1 MASLL
6 FPTTD
11 LPAGA
16 RRKSDYVAFMSDIA
30 RASNDA
36 ASALSLFAN
45 LVEGTAGG
53 SESAGF
59 MAFDAHGGDTGCQLR
74 AGMMQEVF
82 ILHRKL
88 FDNMPGNWATV
99 RSQIQETTAKLRLV
113 HENATHACMKLVRDK
128 VHPNK
133 LGLATNQDMPE
144 NMLRVLGWDA
154 GSGHLSLDNVL
165 SEMLMRQTG
174 EVMGT
179 FPNIHQHVSAMGRI
193 STDGRHSPST
203 GLMKSDNASLA
214 SATSTETNGRYSPI
228 KSPSSSSED
237 LRHLCMNFQQEGDF
251 QNLSG
256 SNTRIQARIEPK
268 VLLATKWDPLCFHTL
283 ARFIVFCYILSK
295 YKNFTVLQGN
305 VGATLA
311 VDDAAET
318 SYSFV
323 RPYTDGKK
331 KAGKPQR
338 ILREFA
344 EMQTW
349 LTDLSCAWQRS
360 LAQRSIQAPD
370 MER

>member
-45 LVEGTAGG
+45 LVAGTAGG
-53 SESAGF
+53 SESPGF

-82 ILHRKL
+82 ILYRQL
-88 FDNMPGNWATV
+88 FDNMTETWATFH
-99 RSQIQETTAKLRLV
+99 SQIQETTAKLRFV
-113 HENATHACMKLVRDK
+113 HENATHACMRLVRDK

-133 LGLATNQDMPE
+133 LGFATTQDTPE

-154 GSGHLSLDNVL
+154 GSGHLSLANVL
-165 SEMLMRQTG
+165 SEMLIRQTG
-174 EVMGT
+174 EAMGT
-179 FPNIHQHVSAMGRI
+179 FPIIHQHISAMGKI
-193 STDGRHSPST
+193 SIDGRHSPST
-203 GLMKSDNASLA
+203 GLTESDHTSLA
-214 SATSTETNGRYSPI
+214 SATSTEVNGGHSAI
-228 KSPSSSSED
+228 TSPSSSSED
-237 LRHLCMNFQQEGDF
+237 LRALCMNVQQEGDI
-251 QNLSG
+251 QSLSG
-256 SNTRIQARIEPK
+256 SNTRIQAFVEQTE
-268 VLLATKWDPLCFHTL
+268 LLATKWDPLSYHTL
-283 ARFIVFCYILSK
+283 ARFIVFCYTLSK
-295 YKNFTVLQGN
+295 YKSFTVLQGN

-311 VDDAAET
+311 VEDAAET
-318 SYSFV
+318 SYSFI

-349 LTDLSCAWQRS
+349 LTGLSCAWQRS
-360 LAQRSIQAPD
+360 LAQRSIRAPD
-370 MER
+370 MEG

>member
-1 MASLL
+1 
-6 FPTTD
+6 
-11 LPAGA
+11 
-16 RRKSDYVAFMSDIA
+16 
-30 RASNDA
+30 
-36 ASALSLFAN
+36 
-45 LVEGTAGG
+45 
-53 SESAGF
+53 
-59 MAFDAHGGDTGCQLR
+59 
-74 AGMMQEVF
+74 
-82 ILHRKL
+82 
-88 FDNMPGNWATV
+88 
-99 RSQIQETTAKLRLV
+99 
-113 HENATHACMKLVRDK
+113 MKLVRDK

-154 GSGHLSLDNVL
+154 GSGHLSLDNAL

-179 FPNIHQHVSAMGRI
+179 FPNIHQHLSAMGKI

-203 GLMKSDNASLA
+203 GLTESDDASLA
-214 SATSTETNGRYSPI
+214 SATSTETNRRYSFT
-228 KSPSSSSED
+228 KSPPSSSED
-237 LRHLCMNFQQEGDF
+237 LRPLRINLKQEAEF
-251 QNLSG
+251 QNLSR
-256 SNTRIQARIEPK
+256 SNTRIQACVEPT

-295 YKNFTVLQGN
+295 YKSFTVLQGN

-331 KAGKPQR
+331 KAGKPQK
-338 ILREFA
+338 ILRECV

-360 LAQRSIQAPD
+360 LAQRSIQASD
-370 MER
+370 IEK

>member
-1 MASLL
+1 MASIL

-53 SESAGF
+53 SDSAGF

-82 ILHRKL
+82 TLHRQL
-88 FDNMPGNWATV
+88 FDNMTGTWATV

-113 HENATHACMKLVRDK
+113 HENATHACMRLVRDK

-133 LGLATNQDMPE
+133 LGLATTQDTPE

-154 GSGHLSLDNVL
+154 GFGHLSLDNVL
-165 SEMLMRQTG
+165 NEMLMRQTG
-174 EVMGT
+174 EVIGT
-179 FPNIHQHVSAMGRI
+179 FPNIHQHLSAMEKI

-203 GLMKSDNASLA
+203 GLTESDNTTLA
-214 SATSTETNGRYSPI
+214 SATSTERNRRWSSI
-228 KSPSSSSED
+228 KSSSSSSED
-237 LRHLCMNFQQEGDF
+237 LRPLRMNFQQEAEF

-256 SNTRIQARIEPK
+256 SNTRIQACVEPT
-268 VLLATKWDPLCFHTL
+268 VLLATKWDPLCFRTL

-295 YKNFTVLQGN
+295 YKSFTVLQGN

-323 RPYTDGKK
+323 RPYTDVKK

-344 EMQTW
+344 EMQNW
-349 LTDLSCAWQRS
+349 LTDLSCAWKRS
-360 LAQRSIQAPD
+360 LAQRSTQAPD
-370 MER
+370 IER